1 MNAETKLTRPEL
13 WAWLDQKND
22 PVLIAEQG
30 KGTSIVVKVPKSP
43 EIDYLFGFDSYYGS
57 IGRRDSLYLC
67 GLYERQRKGLYLADS
82 PLTDLSHDLT
92 KVERMDFQQL
102 AEYIAKQV
110 NQVVEGTIEN
120 DRNRLQIKEL
130 TSPDAVSAL
139 RTYQRHTAE
148 TDAVKRF
155 FLKDPEP
162 IRFRSYYQMWD
173 MTEEKLMAYVQDP
186 DTFIR
191 DTAEAYMQKNQEKF
205 LLQFLENDSMEKK
218 YQAFLRND
226 RHPIHQMR
234 DITEAVE
241 ACGGKTVSVTVQKD
255 GKELT
260 FKTSARSLK
269 GHHDT
274 YELYGAPSADHRR
287 FEEVFGI
294 CQKYRAEDIVRI
306 TYGRNTIYE
315 APQVQRLDRGM
326 HMKGM

>member
-57 IGRRDSLYLC
+57 IGRRDSLYFC